1 MYARMRYKIVSETI
15 HIVMA
20 GTISKIAVNLL
31 FINIKIF
38 VFLLG
43 GRFFLRILS

>member
-20 GTISKIAVNLL
+20 GTISRIAVIIGLP
-31 FINIKIF
+31 FDYF
-38 VFLLG
+38 
-43 GRFFLRILS
+43 